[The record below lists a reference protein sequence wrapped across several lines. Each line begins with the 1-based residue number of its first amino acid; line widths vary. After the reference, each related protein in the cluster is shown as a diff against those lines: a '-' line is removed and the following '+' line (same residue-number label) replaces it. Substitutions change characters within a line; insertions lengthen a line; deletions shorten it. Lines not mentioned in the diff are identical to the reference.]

1 MGELKM
7 RKMLG
12 LETVREG
19 GLFHPLSC
27 SPSLT
32 LRRLTDEK
40 DGGPLILTNI
50 YLLAGMSLLL
60 SLWGLSPVPP
70 IAAIYS
76 MHLMFKLP
84 FLIVTS
90 KQTAAYRKS
99 SAWGEF
105 KNLSCETIHFGDQPL
120 KGSLNMERSFS
131 YLFQRDKEIEVELEN
146 YLQQGHSV
154 DKKDSDGKALL
165 YYGSVYGLQS
175 IVRYLLDRGADIH
188 QKDREGNT
196 ALHWA
201 ARYGKTDVVRL
212 LIECGANFEEQNKV
226 METPAYLA
234 AWNLHSETLN
244 FLLQLGK
251 YILSNI

>member
-1 MGELKM
+1 M
-7 RKMLG
+7 
-12 LETVREG
+12 
-19 GLFHPLSC
+19 P
-27 SPSLT
+27 PS
-32 LRRLTDEK
+32 
-40 DGGPLILTNI
+40 
-50 YLLAGMSLLL
+50 
-60 SLWGLSPVPP
+60 
-70 IAAIYS
+70 AAIYS

-105 KNLSCETIHFGDQPL
+105 KNLSCETIDFGDQPL